1 MKRRNWSW
9 LVVVACMVAAG
20 VACDE
25 EAVFEPPENEEP
37 EDTLRNSTT
46 SLIEQHFTAAYTSM
60 DSAAYE
66 EALDASYQFQLL
78 PEDVDPDNPDQAWWD
93 KTTEMIIAGNMFSGR
108 PSGDGQEVRFI
119 DLALDERLTVVDN
132 DAYEQKPA
140 GETWYRVTTSVD
152 LQVVVEDPRDQEGYT
167 NYMVLSEQIF
177 ICRPDPDDG
186 EKWVIFRQLDQPFIN
201 KNRAAGTQDS
211 SWGKVKNLFRDRSTG
226 KAGVAQTSWGSV
238 KALFR

>member
-1 MKRRNWSW
+1 MTMKRRNWKW

-25 EAVFEPPENEEP
+25 GTVFEPPENEEP

-108 PSGDGQEVRFI
+108 PNGDGQEVRLI
-119 DLALDERLTVVDN
+119 NLALDERLTVVDN
-132 DAYEQKPA
+132 TPYQEKPE
-140 GETWYRVTTSVD
+140 GETWYKVMADVD
-152 LQVVVEDPRDQEGYT
+152 LVVTVEDPSDQEGIT
-167 NYMVLSEQIF
+167 NYVVYSEQIF
-177 ICRPDPDDG
+177 VCRPDLSDG

-201 KNRAAGTQDS
+201 KNEGGTEES
-211 SWGKVKNLFRDRSTG
+211 SWGAVKDLFR
-226 KAGVAQTSWGSV
+226 
-238 KALFR
+238 